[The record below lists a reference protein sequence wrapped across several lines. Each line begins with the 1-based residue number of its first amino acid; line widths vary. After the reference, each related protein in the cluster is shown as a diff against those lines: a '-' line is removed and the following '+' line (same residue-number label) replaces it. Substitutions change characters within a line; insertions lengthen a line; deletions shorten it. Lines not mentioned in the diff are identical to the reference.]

1 MQSRLYRA
9 PWHDGG
15 LLLPGEI
22 DERHAFARELV
33 VLYIADDSDNLSRL
47 GLVGSVSFGTQ
58 QKLLADGVLMGKVTA
73 GGRVSYWN
81 SPSRGTPCRAV
92 QRSAP
97 AGVGDSYTLAGRRGV
112 PRTRCTAGG
121 R

>member
-47 GLVGSVSFGTQ
+47 GLLGPVSFVTQ
-58 QKLLADGVLMGKVTA
+58 PKLLADGVLMGKVTA
-73 GGRVSYWN
+73 GGG
-81 SPSRGTPCRAV
+81 RGSGGGTGGDRGGREV
-92 QRSAP
+92 QSQPTARRER
-97 AGVGDSYTLAGRRGV
+97 DGRRG
-112 PRTRCTAGG
+112 RG
-121 R
+121 RDGAVAAV